1 MEREGGG
8 CVFGVGALTCGYYH
22 NQAIDRIYSMTGA
35 RWTLGEKFCRVGKGR
50 WGKRWVCVW
59 LPAIAAVCLALPG
72 MALAG
77 ETDVVV
83 TIKPI
88 HSLVSNVMEGV
99 GTPLL
104 LVDGK
109 ASPHSFSLRPSQ
121 VQAVDAAAVLI
132 RVSERL
138 EPFTGKLV
146 RALPEGVEV
155 VTLVDA
161 PGVRLLE
168 QRHTGTFEHRHD
180 DEPDGHGAEE
190 EADASDA
197 DAHIWLDPENAKAI
211 SRYVAEVLARRFPEH
226 AARFKAN
233 AERLVG
239 DIDALTSELSATT
252 RPLQGKPFVVF
263 HDAYQ
268 YFDRRFDL
276 DAVGSITVSP
286 EVQPSAKRLIEL
298 RNKIRE
304 LKALCVFAEPLFQP
318 QLVAALTEGTGARGG
333 TLDPEG
339 LSLDAGRQ
347 LYFVL
352 MRNLASSLQA
362 CLAPAQ

>member
-1 MEREGGG
+1 M
-8 CVFGVGALTCGYYH
+8 FGVGALTCGYYH
-22 NQAIDRIYSMTGA
+22 NQTIDRIYSMTGA
-35 RWTLGEKFCRVGKGR
+35 RWTLGEKLCRVGRGR
-50 WGKRWVCVW
+50 LEKRRGRDW
-59 LPAIAAVCLALPG
+59 LPAIAAVFMVLPM
-72 MALAG
+72 MAWAG
-77 ETDVVV
+77 EPDVVV

-146 RALPEGVEV
+146 RALPERVEV

-180 DEPDGHGAEE
+180 GEADGHGAED

-197 DAHIWLDPENAKAI
+197 DAHIWLDPENAKVI
-211 SRYVAEVLARRFPEH
+211 SGYVAEVLAQRFPEH

-233 AERLVG
+233 AERLIG
-239 DIDALTSELSATT
+239 EIDALTSELSATT

-304 LKALCVFAEPLFQP
+304 LKSLCVFAEPMFQP

-339 LSLDAGRQ
+339 LSLEPGPR

-352 MRNLASSLQA
+352 MRNLAGSLKA
-362 CLAPAQ
+362 CLAPVQ